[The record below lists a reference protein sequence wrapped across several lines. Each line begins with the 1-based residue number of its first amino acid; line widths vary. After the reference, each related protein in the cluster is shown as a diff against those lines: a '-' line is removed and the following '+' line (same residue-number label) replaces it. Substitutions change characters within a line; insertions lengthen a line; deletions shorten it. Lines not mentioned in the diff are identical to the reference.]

1 MASSLKN
8 KLNALRGAQGKPKP
22 APRNGGLQV
31 TRTVYPLPEGLDALN
46 GDGLLRIGW
55 TGRRFDLD
63 RVCFLDTET
72 TGLSGG
78 AGTVAFL
85 VGVGYAMGEGFCV
98 EQLFMRDYSDEPE
111 LLLRLNELLC
121 RFDGVVTF
129 NGRRFDLPL
138 LSTRCL
144 MNRQENPVERL
155 QSLDLLYP
163 SRRLWKL
170 RLTTDKLCEI
180 GAKLGA
186 DVPFCIRGGLCRVSG
201 IGEIIE
207 PMPCGPRIPMVL
219 LHPGGG
225 LSTQAVFGRFD
236 AEHYP
241 TLHVDTPA
249 VARAVQAGD
258 IAAYDACSGNALE
271 APAISLMAEVRTA
284 MEQLRAT
291 GAGAVRMS
299 GSGSA
304 VFGLFETDEQAQ
316 RAAQEL
322 PGAILTASLN
332 ESEGGEL

>member
-1 MASSLKN
+1 MFTVKAHA
-8 KLNALRGAQGKPKP
+8 KLNWSLDILGTRPNGYHELDMLMQHIELSDELTFENARWTMLTIDGQPLPVGGRNLIVRAANALNDYMGTRRGARIQLKKRIPVRAGL
-22 APRNGGLQV
+22 GGGSADCAATLI
-31 TRTVYPLPEGLDALN
+31 ALN
-46 GDGLLRIGW
+46 
-55 TGRRFDLD
+55 
-63 RVCFLDTET
+63 
-72 TGLSGG
+72 
-78 AGTVAFL
+78 
-85 VGVGYAMGEGFCV
+85 
-98 EQLFMRDYSDEPE
+98 
-111 LLLRLNELLC
+111 
-121 RFDGVVTF
+121 
-129 NGRRFDLPL
+129 
-138 LSTRCL
+138 
-144 MNRQENPVERL
+144 
-155 QSLDLLYP
+155 
-163 SRRLWKL
+163 RLWKL

-236 AEHYP
+236 ADRYP

-284 MEQLRAT
+284 MEQLRAV

-304 VFGLFETDEQAQ
+304 VFGLFETDAQAQ
-316 RAAQEL
+316 QAAEKL
-322 PGAILTASLN
+322 PGAILTASLI
-332 ESEGGEL
+332 ETVEGNL

>member
-1 MASSLKN
+1 MFTVKAHA
-8 KLNALRGAQGKPKP
+8 KLNWSLDILGTRPNGYHELDMLMQHIELSDELTFENARWTMLTIDGQPLPVGGRNLIVRAANALNDYMGTRRGARIQLKKRIPVRAGL
-22 APRNGGLQV
+22 GGGSADCAATLI
-31 TRTVYPLPEGLDALN
+31 ALN
-46 GDGLLRIGW
+46 
-55 TGRRFDLD
+55 
-63 RVCFLDTET
+63 
-72 TGLSGG
+72 
-78 AGTVAFL
+78 
-85 VGVGYAMGEGFCV
+85 
-98 EQLFMRDYSDEPE
+98 
-111 LLLRLNELLC
+111 
-121 RFDGVVTF
+121 
-129 NGRRFDLPL
+129 
-138 LSTRCL
+138 
-144 MNRQENPVERL
+144 
-155 QSLDLLYP
+155 
-163 SRRLWKL
+163 RLWKL

-236 AEHYP
+236 ADRYP

-284 MEQLRAT
+284 MEQLRAA

-304 VFGLFETDEQAQ
+304 VFGLFETDAQAQ
-316 RAAQEL
+316 QAAEKL
-322 PGAILTASLN
+322 PGAILTASLI
-332 ESEGGEL
+332 ETVEGNL

>member
-1 MASSLKN
+1 MFTVKAHA
-8 KLNALRGAQGKPKP
+8 KLNWSLDILGTRPNGYHELDMLMQHIELSDELTFENARWTMLTIDGQPLPVGGRNLIVRAANALNDYMGTRRGARIQLKKRIPVRAGL
-22 APRNGGLQV
+22 GGGSADCAATLI
-31 TRTVYPLPEGLDALN
+31 ALN
-46 GDGLLRIGW
+46 
-55 TGRRFDLD
+55 
-63 RVCFLDTET
+63 
-72 TGLSGG
+72 
-78 AGTVAFL
+78 
-85 VGVGYAMGEGFCV
+85 
-98 EQLFMRDYSDEPE
+98 
-111 LLLRLNELLC
+111 
-121 RFDGVVTF
+121 
-129 NGRRFDLPL
+129 
-138 LSTRCL
+138 
-144 MNRQENPVERL
+144 
-155 QSLDLLYP
+155 
-163 SRRLWKL
+163 RLWKL

-236 AEHYP
+236 ADRYP

-284 MEQLRAT
+284 MEQLRAA

-304 VFGLFETDEQAQ
+304 VFGLFDTDAQAQ
-316 RAAQEL
+316 QAAEKL
-322 PGAILTASLN
+322 PGAILTASLI
-332 ESEGGEL
+332 ETVEGNL

>member
-1 MASSLKN
+1 MFTVKAHA
-8 KLNALRGAQGKPKP
+8 KLNWSLDILGTRPNGYHELDMLMQHIELSDELTFENARWTMLTIDGQPLPVGGRNLIVRAANALNDYMGTRRGARIQLKKRIPVRAGL
-22 APRNGGLQV
+22 GGGSADCAATLI
-31 TRTVYPLPEGLDALN
+31 ALN
-46 GDGLLRIGW
+46 
-55 TGRRFDLD
+55 
-63 RVCFLDTET
+63 
-72 TGLSGG
+72 
-78 AGTVAFL
+78 
-85 VGVGYAMGEGFCV
+85 
-98 EQLFMRDYSDEPE
+98 
-111 LLLRLNELLC
+111 
-121 RFDGVVTF
+121 
-129 NGRRFDLPL
+129 
-138 LSTRCL
+138 
-144 MNRQENPVERL
+144 
-155 QSLDLLYP
+155 
-163 SRRLWKL
+163 RLWKL

-186 DVPFCIRGGLCRVSG
+186 DVPFCIRGGVCRVSG

-236 AEHYP
+236 ADHYP

-284 MEQLRAT
+284 MEQLRAA

-304 VFGLFETDEQAQ
+304 VFGLFETDAQAQ
-316 RAAQEL
+316 QAAEKL
-322 PGAILTASLN
+322 PGAILTASLI
-332 ESEGGEL
+332 ETVEGNL

>member
-1 MASSLKN
+1 MFTVKAHA
-8 KLNALRGAQGKPKP
+8 KLNWSLDILGTRPNGYHELDMLMQRIELSDELTFENARWTMLTIDGQPLPVGGRNLIVRAANALNDYMGTRRGARIQLKKRIPVRAGL
-22 APRNGGLQV
+22 GGGSADCAATLI
-31 TRTVYPLPEGLDALN
+31 ALN
-46 GDGLLRIGW
+46 
-55 TGRRFDLD
+55 
-63 RVCFLDTET
+63 
-72 TGLSGG
+72 
-78 AGTVAFL
+78 
-85 VGVGYAMGEGFCV
+85 
-98 EQLFMRDYSDEPE
+98 
-111 LLLRLNELLC
+111 
-121 RFDGVVTF
+121 
-129 NGRRFDLPL
+129 
-138 LSTRCL
+138 
-144 MNRQENPVERL
+144 
-155 QSLDLLYP
+155 
-163 SRRLWKL
+163 RLWKL

-284 MEQLRAT
+284 MEQLRAA

-322 PGAILTASLN
+322 SGAILTASLN
-332 ESEGGEL
+332 EAEGGDL

>member
-1 MASSLKN
+1 MFTVKAHA
-8 KLNALRGAQGKPKP
+8 KLNWSLDILGTRPNGYHELDMLMQHIELSDELTFENARWTMLTIDGQPLPVGGRNLIVRAANALNDYMGTRRGARIQLKKRIPVRAGL
-22 APRNGGLQV
+22 GGGSADCAATLI
-31 TRTVYPLPEGLDALN
+31 ALN
-46 GDGLLRIGW
+46 
-55 TGRRFDLD
+55 
-63 RVCFLDTET
+63 
-72 TGLSGG
+72 
-78 AGTVAFL
+78 
-85 VGVGYAMGEGFCV
+85 
-98 EQLFMRDYSDEPE
+98 
-111 LLLRLNELLC
+111 
-121 RFDGVVTF
+121 
-129 NGRRFDLPL
+129 
-138 LSTRCL
+138 
-144 MNRQENPVERL
+144 
-155 QSLDLLYP
+155 
-163 SRRLWKL
+163 RLWKL

-284 MEQLRAT
+284 MEQLRAA

>member
-1 MASSLKN
+1 MFTVKAHA
-8 KLNALRGAQGKPKP
+8 KLNWSLDILGTRPNGYHELDMLMQHIELSDELTFENARWTMLTIDGQPLPVGGRNLIVRAANALNDYMGTRRGARIQLKKRIPVRAGL
-22 APRNGGLQV
+22 GGGSADCAATLI
-31 TRTVYPLPEGLDALN
+31 ALN
-46 GDGLLRIGW
+46 
-55 TGRRFDLD
+55 
-63 RVCFLDTET
+63 
-72 TGLSGG
+72 
-78 AGTVAFL
+78 
-85 VGVGYAMGEGFCV
+85 
-98 EQLFMRDYSDEPE
+98 
-111 LLLRLNELLC
+111 
-121 RFDGVVTF
+121 
-129 NGRRFDLPL
+129 
-138 LSTRCL
+138 
-144 MNRQENPVERL
+144 
-155 QSLDLLYP
+155 
-163 SRRLWKL
+163 RLWKL

-236 AEHYP
+236 ADRYP

-249 VARAVQAGD
+249 VAHAVQAGD

-284 MEQLRAT
+284 MEQLRAA

-304 VFGLFETDEQAQ
+304 VFGLFETDAQAQ
-316 RAAQEL
+316 QAAEKL
-322 PGAILTASLN
+322 PGAILTASLI
-332 ESEGGEL
+332 ETVEGNL

>member
-1 MASSLKN
+1 MFTVKAHA
-8 KLNALRGAQGKPKP
+8 KLNWSLDILGTRPNGYHELDMLMQHIELSDELTFENARWTMLTIDGQPLPVGGRNLIVRAANALNDYMGTRRGARIQLKKRIPVRAGL
-22 APRNGGLQV
+22 GGGSADCAATLI
-31 TRTVYPLPEGLDALN
+31 ALN
-46 GDGLLRIGW
+46 
-55 TGRRFDLD
+55 
-63 RVCFLDTET
+63 
-72 TGLSGG
+72 
-78 AGTVAFL
+78 
-85 VGVGYAMGEGFCV
+85 
-98 EQLFMRDYSDEPE
+98 
-111 LLLRLNELLC
+111 
-121 RFDGVVTF
+121 
-129 NGRRFDLPL
+129 
-138 LSTRCL
+138 
-144 MNRQENPVERL
+144 
-155 QSLDLLYP
+155 
-163 SRRLWKL
+163 RLWKL

-236 AEHYP
+236 ADRYP

-249 VARAVQAGD
+249 VARAVRAGD

-284 MEQLRAT
+284 MEQLRAA

-304 VFGLFETDEQAQ
+304 VFGLFETDAQAQ
-316 RAAQEL
+316 QAAEKL
-322 PGAILTASLN
+322 PGAILTASLI
-332 ESEGGEL
+332 ETVEGNL

>member
-1 MASSLKN
+1 MFTVKAHA
-8 KLNALRGAQGKPKP
+8 KLNWSLDILGTRPNGYHELDMLMQHIELSDELTFENARWTMLTIDGQPLPVGGRNLIVRAANALNDYMGTRRGARIQLKKRIPVRAGL
-22 APRNGGLQV
+22 GGGSADCAATLI
-31 TRTVYPLPEGLDALN
+31 ALN
-46 GDGLLRIGW
+46 
-55 TGRRFDLD
+55 
-63 RVCFLDTET
+63 
-72 TGLSGG
+72 
-78 AGTVAFL
+78 
-85 VGVGYAMGEGFCV
+85 
-98 EQLFMRDYSDEPE
+98 
-111 LLLRLNELLC
+111 
-121 RFDGVVTF
+121 
-129 NGRRFDLPL
+129 
-138 LSTRCL
+138 
-144 MNRQENPVERL
+144 
-155 QSLDLLYP
+155 
-163 SRRLWKL
+163 RLWKL

-236 AEHYP
+236 ADRYP

-284 MEQLRAT
+284 MEQLRAAD
-291 GAGAVRMS
+291 AGAVRMS

-304 VFGLFETDEQAQ
+304 VFGLFETDAQAQ
-316 RAAQEL
+316 QAAEKL
-322 PGAILTASLN
+322 PGAILTASLI
-332 ESEGGEL
+332 ETVEGNL

>member
-1 MASSLKN
+1 MFTVKAHA
-8 KLNALRGAQGKPKP
+8 KLNWSLDILGTRPNGYHELDMLMQHIELSDELTFENARWTMLTIDGQPLPVGGRNLIVRAANALNDYMGTRRGARIQLKKRIPVRAGL
-22 APRNGGLQV
+22 GGGSADCAATLI
-31 TRTVYPLPEGLDALN
+31 ALN
-46 GDGLLRIGW
+46 
-55 TGRRFDLD
+55 
-63 RVCFLDTET
+63 
-72 TGLSGG
+72 
-78 AGTVAFL
+78 
-85 VGVGYAMGEGFCV
+85 
-98 EQLFMRDYSDEPE
+98 
-111 LLLRLNELLC
+111 
-121 RFDGVVTF
+121 
-129 NGRRFDLPL
+129 
-138 LSTRCL
+138 
-144 MNRQENPVERL
+144 
-155 QSLDLLYP
+155 
-163 SRRLWKL
+163 RLWKL

-236 AEHYP
+236 ADRYP

-284 MEQLRAT
+284 MEQLRAA

-304 VFGLFETDEQAQ
+304 AFGLFETDAQAQ
-316 RAAQEL
+316 QAAEKL
-322 PGAILTASLN
+322 PGAILTASLI
-332 ESEGGEL
+332 ETVEGNL

>member
-1 MASSLKN
+1 MFTVKAHA
-8 KLNALRGAQGKPKP
+8 KLNWSLDILGTRPNGYHELDMLMQHIELSDELTFENARWTMLTIDGQPLPVGGRNLIVRAANALNDYMGTRRGARIQLKKRIPVRAGL
-22 APRNGGLQV
+22 GGGSADCAATLI
-31 TRTVYPLPEGLDALN
+31 ALN
-46 GDGLLRIGW
+46 
-55 TGRRFDLD
+55 
-63 RVCFLDTET
+63 
-72 TGLSGG
+72 
-78 AGTVAFL
+78 
-85 VGVGYAMGEGFCV
+85 
-98 EQLFMRDYSDEPE
+98 
-111 LLLRLNELLC
+111 
-121 RFDGVVTF
+121 
-129 NGRRFDLPL
+129 
-138 LSTRCL
+138 
-144 MNRQENPVERL
+144 
-155 QSLDLLYP
+155 
-163 SRRLWKL
+163 RLWKL

-236 AEHYP
+236 ADRYP

-284 MEQLRAT
+284 MEQLRAA

-304 VFGLFETDEQAQ
+304 VFGLFETDAKAQQA
-316 RAAQEL
+316 AEKL
-322 PGAILTASLN
+322 PGAILTASLI
-332 ESEGGEL
+332 ETVEGNL

>member
-1 MASSLKN
+1 MFTVKAHA
-8 KLNALRGAQGKPKP
+8 KLNWSLDILGTRPNGYHELDMLMQHIELSDELTFENARWTMLTIDGQPLPVGGRNLIVRAANALNDYMGTRRGARIQLKKRIPVRAGL
-22 APRNGGLQV
+22 GGGSADCAATLI
-31 TRTVYPLPEGLDALN
+31 ALN
-46 GDGLLRIGW
+46 
-55 TGRRFDLD
+55 
-63 RVCFLDTET
+63 
-72 TGLSGG
+72 
-78 AGTVAFL
+78 
-85 VGVGYAMGEGFCV
+85 
-98 EQLFMRDYSDEPE
+98 
-111 LLLRLNELLC
+111 
-121 RFDGVVTF
+121 
-129 NGRRFDLPL
+129 
-138 LSTRCL
+138 
-144 MNRQENPVERL
+144 
-155 QSLDLLYP
+155 
-163 SRRLWKL
+163 RLWKL

-225 LSTQAVFGRFD
+225 LSTQSVFGRFD

-284 MEQLRAT
+284 MEQLRGA

-332 ESEGGEL
+332 ESEGGDL

>member
-1 MASSLKN
+1 MFTVKAHA
-8 KLNALRGAQGKPKP
+8 KLNWSLDILGTRPNGYHELDMLMQHIELSDELTFENARWTMLAIDGQPLPVGGRNLIVRAANALNDYMGTRRGARIQLKKRIPVRAGL
-22 APRNGGLQV
+22 GGGSADCAATLI
-31 TRTVYPLPEGLDALN
+31 ALN
-46 GDGLLRIGW
+46 
-55 TGRRFDLD
+55 
-63 RVCFLDTET
+63 
-72 TGLSGG
+72 
-78 AGTVAFL
+78 
-85 VGVGYAMGEGFCV
+85 
-98 EQLFMRDYSDEPE
+98 
-111 LLLRLNELLC
+111 
-121 RFDGVVTF
+121 
-129 NGRRFDLPL
+129 
-138 LSTRCL
+138 
-144 MNRQENPVERL
+144 
-155 QSLDLLYP
+155 
-163 SRRLWKL
+163 RLWKL

-236 AEHYP
+236 ADRYP

-284 MEQLRAT
+284 MEQLRAA

-304 VFGLFETDEQAQ
+304 VFGLFETDAQAQ
-316 RAAQEL
+316 QAAEKL
-322 PGAILTASLN
+322 PGAILTASLI
-332 ESEGGEL
+332 ETVEGNL

>member
-1 MASSLKN
+1 MFTVKAHA
-8 KLNALRGAQGKPKP
+8 KLNWSLDILGTRPNGYHELDMLMQHIELSDELTFENARWTMLTIDGQPLPVGGRNLIVRAANALNDYMGTRRGARIQLKKRIPVRAGL
-22 APRNGGLQV
+22 GGGSADCAATLI
-31 TRTVYPLPEGLDALN
+31 ALN
-46 GDGLLRIGW
+46 
-55 TGRRFDLD
+55 
-63 RVCFLDTET
+63 
-72 TGLSGG
+72 
-78 AGTVAFL
+78 
-85 VGVGYAMGEGFCV
+85 
-98 EQLFMRDYSDEPE
+98 
-111 LLLRLNELLC
+111 
-121 RFDGVVTF
+121 
-129 NGRRFDLPL
+129 
-138 LSTRCL
+138 
-144 MNRQENPVERL
+144 
-155 QSLDLLYP
+155 
-163 SRRLWKL
+163 RLWKL

>member
-1 MASSLKN
+1 MFTVKAHA
-8 KLNALRGAQGKPKP
+8 KLNWSLDILGTRPNGYHELDMLMQHIELSDELTFENARWTMLTIDGQPLPVGGRNLIVRAANALNDYMGTRRGARIQLKKRIPVRAGL
-22 APRNGGLQV
+22 GGGSADCAATLI
-31 TRTVYPLPEGLDALN
+31 ALN
-46 GDGLLRIGW
+46 
-55 TGRRFDLD
+55 
-63 RVCFLDTET
+63 
-72 TGLSGG
+72 
-78 AGTVAFL
+78 
-85 VGVGYAMGEGFCV
+85 
-98 EQLFMRDYSDEPE
+98 
-111 LLLRLNELLC
+111 
-121 RFDGVVTF
+121 
-129 NGRRFDLPL
+129 
-138 LSTRCL
+138 
-144 MNRQENPVERL
+144 
-155 QSLDLLYP
+155 
-163 SRRLWKL
+163 RLWKL

-236 AEHYP
+236 ADHYP

-258 IAAYDACSGNALE
+258 IAAYGACSGNALE

-284 MEQLRAT
+284 MEQLRAA

-304 VFGLFETDEQAQ
+304 VFGLFETDAQAQ
-316 RAAQEL
+316 QAAEKL
-322 PGAILTASLN
+322 PGAILTASLI
-332 ESEGGEL
+332 ETVEGNL

>member
-1 MASSLKN
+1 MFTVKAHA
-8 KLNALRGAQGKPKP
+8 KLNWSLDILGTRPNGYHELDMLMQHIELSDELTFENARWTMLTIDGQPLPVGGRNLIVRAANALNDYMGTRRGARIQLKKRIPVRAGL
-22 APRNGGLQV
+22 GGGSADCAATLI
-31 TRTVYPLPEGLDALN
+31 ALN
-46 GDGLLRIGW
+46 
-55 TGRRFDLD
+55 
-63 RVCFLDTET
+63 
-72 TGLSGG
+72 
-78 AGTVAFL
+78 
-85 VGVGYAMGEGFCV
+85 
-98 EQLFMRDYSDEPE
+98 
-111 LLLRLNELLC
+111 
-121 RFDGVVTF
+121 
-129 NGRRFDLPL
+129 
-138 LSTRCL
+138 
-144 MNRQENPVERL
+144 
-155 QSLDLLYP
+155 
-163 SRRLWKL
+163 RLWKL

-225 LSTQAVFGRFD
+225 LSTQSVFGRFD

-284 MEQLRAT
+284 MEQLRAA